1 MSKTWKNI
9 LFGILFLA
17 IACGAMYYNNYQ
29 GYKHGQIDAAR
40 GHIEYTIISE
50 RVIHIMGDAPLPD
63 TRLTP
68 IPEKEDKK

>member
-1 MSKTWKNI
+1 VSKPLKVALLVI
-9 LFGILFLA
+9 VVIV
-17 IACGAMYYNNYQ
+17 IALLCGYYNDYQ
-29 GYKHGQIDAAR
+29 GYKRGQIDAAR

-68 IPEKEDKK
+68 IPEKE